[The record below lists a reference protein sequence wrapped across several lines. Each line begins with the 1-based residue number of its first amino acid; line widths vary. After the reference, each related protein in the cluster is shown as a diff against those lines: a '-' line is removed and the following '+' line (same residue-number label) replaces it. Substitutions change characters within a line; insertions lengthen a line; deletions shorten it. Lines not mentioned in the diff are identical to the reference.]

1 MAAPSLGALLNFEDQ
16 FEAATQGVLETSGV
30 VSFVSQSTDKLP
42 LINTGINFECGAALD
57 QLTFLPL
64 APGQTQPQEQEYFR
78 FVGNLEL
85 RVEVNRDTAR
95 APLDGTYSFLG
106 TVRGLVRGAFLYS
119 QWPFDDSNLPW
130 LRVSDLRPNGS
141 STGFDTVRNVDSF
154 IQRYQVTFT
163 IQPTAWPTGFPPS

>member
-1 MAAPSLGALLNFEDQ
+1 MPAPTLAALLDFEDQ
-16 FEAATQGVLETSGV
+16 FEAAAQGVLTSSGV
-30 VSFVSQSTDKLP
+30 VAFVSQSTDKLP
-42 LINTGINFECGAALD
+42 LINTGVSFECGAALD

-78 FVGNLEL
+78 YVGNLEL
-85 RVEVNRDTAR
+85 RIEVNRDTSR
-95 APLDGTYSFLG
+95 APDASTYTFLG
-106 TVRGLVRGAFLYS
+106 NIRGLIRGAFLYS
-119 QWPFDDSNLPW
+119 QWPFDDANLPW

-163 IQPTAWPTGFPPS
+163 IQPTGWPTGFPPS